1 VATVIRGGVIEEAGQ
16 RRLTAITH
24 NHDFGIDTVL
34 VPGRPVRIQ
43 ARIGR
48 HCGSIRGNEGTRRS
62 SAEKMGTK
70 RKGEGREGR
79 GGEERRGGEAGQ
91 ERRRGRETLK
101 RSNTTALPFP
111 GSRRPPRRDRSRGM
125 TSFVSPIGSPGC
137 LAFPS
142 SSSLSTMISRFP
154 LLPSDDEIFMVK
166 KSMTGL
172 NVSTSFLTLVLP
184 AQGTQTLHP
193 FLSTGDTPKRMSQA
207 CTRVTSSLW
216 RPKTCAYFKK
226 KS

>member
-1 VATVIRGGVIEEAGQ
+1 MRGRAGVEQKRWG
-16 RRLTAITH
+16 
-24 NHDFGIDTVL
+24 
-34 VPGRPVRIQ
+34 
-43 ARIGR
+43 
-48 HCGSIRGNEGTRRS
+48 
-62 SAEKMGTK
+62 
-70 RKGEGREGR
+70 RKGKGKEGREGR
-79 GGEERRGGEAGQ
+79 GEERRGGGAGEE
-91 ERRRGRETLK
+91 ERERETLK

-111 GSRRPPRRDRSRGM
+111 GSRRPPRRDRSRGI

-137 LAFPS
+137 LAFAS
-142 SSSLSTMISRFP
+142 SSSLSTMISHFP

-193 FLSTGDTPKRMSQA
+193 FLSTGDTPKRTSQA

-226 KS
+226 KKS